1 MMFDFLSVAMG
12 LVILI
17 FAGDALVKGAVNL
30 ALRVGLSALVV
41 SLTVVA
47 FGTPSTSNTLAVFDP
62 TTLPKAKPG
71 TSS

>member
-47 FGTPSTSNTLAVFDP
+47 LDRKSVV
-62 TTLPKAKPG
+62 
-71 TSS
+71 